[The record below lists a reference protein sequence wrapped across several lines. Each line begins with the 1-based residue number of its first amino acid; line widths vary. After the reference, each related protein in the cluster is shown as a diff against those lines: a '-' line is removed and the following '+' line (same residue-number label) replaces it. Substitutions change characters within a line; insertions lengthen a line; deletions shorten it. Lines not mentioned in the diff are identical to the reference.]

1 MPFYDEKD
9 YVMRLIKQ
17 MTELIISLVFGREY
31 TIAELWNVDKVS
43 IYGMNLEK
51 YEDMVDNGDI
61 NRAENLLIEGI
72 DFSDRY
78 QILMAVLFYKYI
90 GSKEEEFLIRFNYSK
105 EEVVEGLQYLADNSG
120 YGDVVRY
127 LSSGIDIK

>member
-17 MTELIISLVFGREY
+17 MTELLVSLVFGREY
-31 TIAELWNVDKVS
+31 TVAELWNVDKITV
-43 IYGMNLEK
+43 YGMNLDK

-61 NRAENLLIEGI
+61 NEAENRLIEGI

-78 QILMAVLFYKYI
+78 QILMAILFYKYI
-90 GSKEEEFLIRFNYSK
+90 GEKDEEFLVKFNYSK
-105 EEVVEGLQYLADNSG
+105 EEVVEGLQYLAEKTG
-120 YGDVVRY
+120 YGDVIRY
-127 LSSGIDIK
+127 LTRNQI